1 LGYVANLNMVD
12 FIAASLETLRKL
24 KRWASSDFLQLQ
36 PVENT
41 GLSDFQTETYFIEQQ
56 IDASRVGAAP
66 SLPSPLPSNL
76 PAPKRRG
83 RNQKK

>member
-1 LGYVANLNMVD
+1 LGYVGNLNMAD

-41 GLSDFQTETYFIEQQ
+41 GLSDFQTETYFTEQ
-56 IDASRVGAAP
+56 
-66 SLPSPLPSNL
+66 
-76 PAPKRRG
+76 
-83 RNQKK
+83 